1 VQILASVR
9 CERFTFQSGQ
19 DSCWSPGW
27 HSFALRGD
35 FLRGGIRDR
44 GAPCRGG
51 CLHALSFV
59 AYLPDLVEYGAV
71 DSARINGIAD
81 GVLLSGD
88 GLTNFTVTL
97 QSSQTANSN
106 MIGAYR
112 IAADG
117 AIADV
122 ALLFGNTLDPSA
134 AGSSFDLGLPGA
146 GESIGFFLVVDG
158 FTAYGDLADDLS
170 FVGSAETGWT
180 LHSASRGALEEA
192 AVFHTVADYN
202 PGGAVQVLSACSRAT
217 TVCDRLRGRP
227 PGRSAT
233 GTTGRV

>member
-1 VQILASVR
+1 M
-9 CERFTFQSGQ
+9 
-19 DSCWSPGW
+19 PGRMPTRS
-27 HSFALRGD
+27 H
-35 FLRGGIRDR
+35 
-44 GAPCRGG
+44 
-51 CLHALSFV
+51 FV

-202 PGGAVQVLSACSRAT
+202 PGGAVQVLSGLQPGDDALWIGFEDVAGPVSDWDYQD
-217 TVCDRLRGRP
+217 VVLSIRGTEALL
-227 PGRSAT
+227 G
-233 GTTGRV
+233 